1 MEKIDCAI
9 IISISKIAAINLE
22 KHIHLL
28 VNSLQQQITLDRYP
42 TAFIVKG
49 MIFKVAIIMIID

>member
-1 MEKIDCAI
+1 MEKIACEI
-9 IISISKIAAINLE
+9 IISNSKIAAINLE